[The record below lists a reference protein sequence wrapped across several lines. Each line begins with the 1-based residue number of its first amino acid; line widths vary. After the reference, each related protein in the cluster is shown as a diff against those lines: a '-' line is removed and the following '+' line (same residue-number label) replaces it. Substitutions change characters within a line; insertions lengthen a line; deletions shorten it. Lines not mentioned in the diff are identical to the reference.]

1 VWVDRNGAT
10 HDAFNEPREFQ
21 FVRLSPDGRR
31 AALGISTGTG
41 NNVWIL
47 DLAAGTL
54 TPLTTAGRSRNPS
67 WSSDSRRI
75 LFGSNHSGQAALW
88 WQPADGSG
96 PAVMAGV
103 PRHNPWF
110 VDLSPDGHTTVFNAI
125 YDGTFN
131 LETFSLDAEHAEHD
145 VSASPI
151 ATEVLGRFSPDG
163 HFIAYNSDESG
174 RAEVY
179 VRSFPDVGS
188 RIQISTGGGR
198 RPVWAPDGKTLYY
211 WEGARLT
218 SATLAREPVLRV
230 VSRKPLFD
238 GHYETDYDIS
248 HDGTR
253 FLMIQTETSG
263 LNLVVIPDWQTELRQ
278 VTTARKQ

>member
-1 VWVDRNGAT
+1 
-10 HDAFNEPREFQ
+10 
-21 FVRLSPDGRR
+21 
-31 AALGISTGTG
+31 
-41 NNVWIL
+41 
-47 DLAAGTL
+47 
-54 TPLTTAGRSRNPS
+54 
-67 WSSDSRRI
+67 
-75 LFGSNHSGQAALW
+75 
-88 WQPADGSG
+88 
-96 PAVMAGV
+96 MAGV

-151 ATEVLGRFSPDG
+151 APEVLGRFSPDG

-211 WEGARLT
+211 WEGSRLT
-218 SATLAREPVLRV
+218 SATLARDPVLRV